1 MVRTLDTPVWVNE
14 EEGRVSRRIFTDSAV
29 YEQEVEQIF
38 NRSWLFLGHGTE
50 LPHPGD
56 YVTRP
61 MGANQVTVSSNLLL
75 YRSRGGREPPYFF
88 SAERQDILRRVDDQ
102 LQFAQ
107 RLVRLDESVFCTR
120 NMSVFF

>member
-1 MVRTLDTPVWVNE
+1 MTRTLDAPVWVNE
-14 EEGRVSRRIFTDSAV
+14 EEGRVSRRIFTDPAI

-38 NRSWLFLGHGTE
+38 NRSWLFLGHETE

-61 MGANQVTVSSNLLL
+61 MGDDQVAVSSNLLL

-88 SAERQDILRRVDDQ
+88 SAERRDILRRVDEQ
-102 LQFAQ
+102 LRIAQ
-107 RLVRLDESVFCTR
+107 RLVRLDESVFGTR

>member
-1 MVRTLDTPVWVNE
+1 MIRTLDAPVWVNE
-14 EEGRVSRRIFTDSAV
+14 EEGRVSRRIFTDPV
-29 YEQEVEQIF
+29 IYEQKVEQIF
-38 NRSWLFLGHGTE
+38 NRSWLFLGHETE

-61 MGANQVTVSSNLLL
+61 MGDDQVTVSSNLLL

-88 SAERQDILRRVDDQ
+88 SAERRDILRRVDDQ
-102 LQFAQ
+102 LRIAQ
-107 RLVRLDESVFCTR
+107 RLVRLDESVFGTR

>member
-1 MVRTLDTPVWVNE
+1 MPRTLDAPVWVNE
-14 EEGRVSRRIFTDSAV
+14 EEGRVSRRIFTDPAI

-38 NRSWLFLGHGTE
+38 NRSWLFLGHETE

-61 MGANQVTVSSNLLL
+61 MGANQVAVSSNLLL

-88 SAERQDILRRVDDQ
+88 SAERRDILRRVDDQ
-102 LQFAQ
+102 LRIAQ
-107 RLVRLDESVFCTR
+107 RLVRLDESVFGTR